1 MGGSRAIGDD
11 YRLQHELSGSLS
23 PYMEP
28 RLVTRFRAF
37 SDADG
42 VPIFSHLSEL
52 ANDESTCGRQRCT
65 AESDVE
71 MSNTIRPTETAS
83 RVDSHAAFDE
93 RRGRS
98 WYVKVI

>member
-28 RLVTRFRAF
+28 RLATRFRAF

-42 VPIFSHLSEL
+42 VPILRLQESLISLSVSSQTMNL
-52 ANDESTCGRQRCT
+52 IAVLC
-65 AESDVE
+65 
-71 MSNTIRPTETAS
+71 
-83 RVDSHAAFDE
+83 F
-93 RRGRS
+93 
-98 WYVKVI
+98 

>member
-28 RLVTRFRAF
+28 RLATRFRAF

-42 VPIFSHLSEL
+42 VPILRLCCEGISHLSEL
-52 ANDESTCGRQRCT
+52 ANDESVRHPWRRQ
-65 AESDVE
+65 A
-71 MSNTIRPTETAS
+71 MSFFGN
-83 RVDSHAAFDE
+83 
-93 RRGRS
+93 
-98 WYVKVI
+98 